1 MTALSSTASITTE
14 SGSKLQPLVTFALFS
29 YNQEKFIREAVEG
42 AFSQTYSPL
51 EIILSDDGSADGT
64 FRIMEE
70 MAAGYTG
77 PHTVILNRN
86 PVNRGLIGHINHVIP
101 MARGE
106 WIVMAAGDDISLPG
120 RVARSM
126 QLVSANPRNRS
137 VFVGFEPI
145 GEKAD
150 FRSLP
155 DPPPGILRLADVL
168 RTLGASGL
176 GACQAFH
183 REVWDRFGS
192 LPTGLLRED
201 AVLPFRAS
209 LLGEVEIDFEKHV
222 LYRVAHGSLS
232 MGYQNKPTTAS
243 LRKTRLGELAEVIES
258 ERNIEEAARAGMIDQ
273 DVLKHCKEKIREME
287 ATAMAS
293 VKTLDGSR
301 WSRMIHAVRVL
312 FGAPPYKELCGNWKF
327 RVSLALQ
334 ALK

>member
-1 MTALSSTASITTE
+1 MDR
-14 SGSKLQPLVTFALFS
+14 PLATFALFS
-29 YNQEKFIREAVEG
+29 YNQEKYIREAIEG

-70 MAAGYTG
+70 MAAGYSG

-86 PVNRGLIGHINHVIP
+86 PVNRGLIAHINHVIP

-106 WIVMAAGDDISLPG
+106 WIVMAAGDDISLPA
-120 RVARSM
+120 RVARSIH
-126 QLVSANPRNRS
+126 LALANPRNRS

-168 RTLGASGL
+168 HTLGASGL

-183 REVWDRFGS
+183 RDVWDRFGM
-192 LPTGLLRED
+192 LPPGLLRED

-209 LLGEVEIDFEKHV
+209 LLGEVEIDVEKHV
-222 LYRVAHGSLS
+222 LYRVAQGSLS

-243 LRKTRLGELAEVIES
+243 LRKTRIGELAEVVEI
-258 ERNIEEAARAGMIDQ
+258 ERNIEEAARLGMIER
-273 DVLKHCKEKIREME
+273 DVLKYCKEEVREMA

-293 VKTLDGSR
+293 VKTLDGNR
-301 WSRMIHAVRVL
+301 WSRIIHGVL
-312 FGAPPYKELCGNWKF
+312 VLCGGSPYKELCGNWKF
-327 RVSLALQ
+327 RISLALQ
-334 ALK
+334 ALR